1 MDGSIPGRVPGE
13 VVCDAAAAMGIRRVE
28 ILGVITRVDGTV
40 EDLGIMAAS
49 DFEQVHAAD
58 NRERQLIIRRRAKQR
73 EIDNAA

>member
-1 MDGSIPGRVPGE
+1 MQGAITDNVPGA

-28 ILGVITRVDGTV
+28 ILGVITRADGTV